1 MEENHPPFSNPRNKL
16 TIYKITIIYAAFYV
30 LLKLYAIF
38 FQGQWLIP
46 NLIVCLPIVVI
57 GAVAWL
63 QLRKKNTSWW
73 FVGLSIVVV
82 SAVRYFEKDWVMWL
96 NTNL

>member
-1 MEENHPPFSNPRNKL
+1 MEEKSPPFSNPRNKL

-30 LLKLYAIF
+30 LMKLYAI

-46 NLIVCLPIVVI
+46 NLMVCIPILVI
-57 GAVAWL
+57 GVLAWL
-63 QLRKKNTSWW
+63 QLKKGNTSWW

-82 SAVRYFEKDWVMWL
+82 SAVRYFEQDWVLWL
-96 NTNL
+96 NANL